1 MLLEALLDDEVLA
14 VADEVAF
21 ELVSLVA
28 VVPVDADTFV
38 ALAVEVALSL
48 TSHPVMATAAVALAT
63 PVAMRARRAG

>member
-1 MLLEALLDDEVLA
+1 MLLDELLDDDVLA
-14 VADEVAF
+14 VADDVAF
-21 ELVSLVA
+21 ELVEFVD

-48 TSHPVMATAAVALAT
+48 TSHPVIATAAVALAM